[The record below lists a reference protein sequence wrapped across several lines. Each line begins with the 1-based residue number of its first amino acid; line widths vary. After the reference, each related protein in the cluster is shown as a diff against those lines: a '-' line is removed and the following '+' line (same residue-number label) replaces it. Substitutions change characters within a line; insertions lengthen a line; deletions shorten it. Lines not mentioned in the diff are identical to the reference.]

1 MQFGET
7 PTHKGAARGGAV
19 ASAPCA
25 GAGLPCCMATTKA
38 GLQLKPGEL
47 CGMYHHHPRRRH
59 CFEIALPPPPPSCVQ
74 TCVSNPPGLLIYFPI
89 TCPTRIIPIKPLRTV
104 YRKNRNVF
112 QLEYCKYFI
121 LRNNENIHQKIIC
134 LLVQCVTRLDVG
146 LLVEVVVGGGR
157 VGLTIKDKLN

>member
-1 MQFGET
+1 MNSCMQFGET

-25 GAGLPCCMATTKA
+25 GAGLPCCKATTKA

-74 TCVSNPPGLLIYFPI
+74 TCVSNPPGLLIYFPL
-89 TCPTRIIPIKPLRTV
+89 TCPTAQFCKNFSKR
-104 YRKNRNVF
+104 RK
-112 QLEYCKYFI
+112 I
-121 LRNNENIHQKIIC
+121 LKKSVPWQQHGTTTPRCVAFDLIFPVCQ
-134 LLVQCVTRLDVG
+134 VQCPYRIG
-146 LLVEVVVGGGR
+146 K
-157 VGLTIKDKLN
+157 ISFCW